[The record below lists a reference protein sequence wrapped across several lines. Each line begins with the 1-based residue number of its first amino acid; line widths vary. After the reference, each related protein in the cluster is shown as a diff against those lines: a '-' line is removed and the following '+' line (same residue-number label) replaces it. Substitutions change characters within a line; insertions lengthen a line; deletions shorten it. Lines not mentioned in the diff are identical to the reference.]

1 MNSAG
6 DASKTFLGVGMAF
19 PMDVDGEGR
28 VVLNSYEDHVRQ
40 SVLLIMQTAK
50 GERVMR
56 PDFGAGLQTLVFE
69 PAGPATAAMVQ
80 HEIKQALVRNEP
92 RIDVLN
98 VQVTADPGQ
107 PGVLTINVKY
117 QVRQTDT
124 IYNVVYPFFI
134 ERGSL

>member
-1 MNSAG
+1 MNNG
-6 DASKTFLGVGMAF
+6 REASKKFLGVGMAF

-40 SVLLIMQTAK
+40 SVLLIMQTVK